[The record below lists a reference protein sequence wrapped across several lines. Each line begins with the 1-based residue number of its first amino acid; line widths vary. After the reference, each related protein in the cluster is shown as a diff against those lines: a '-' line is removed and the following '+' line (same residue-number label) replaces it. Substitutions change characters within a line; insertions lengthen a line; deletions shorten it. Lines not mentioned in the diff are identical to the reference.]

1 MVARNWLDKLEGK
14 PVIYKPERYAHV
26 RPVVCSY
33 CLVNP
38 SMGRT
43 VWGTLGC
50 RFCQG
55 EVDRAIE
62 ERFEVVEEE

>member
-1 MVARNWLDKLEGK
+1 MGKLGGK
-14 PVIYKPERYAHV
+14 LVIYKPERYAHV

-38 SMGRT
+38 SIGRT
-43 VWGTLGC
+43 DSGILGC

-62 ERFEVVEEE
+62 ERFEVVREE

>member
-1 MVARNWLDKLEGK
+1 MGK
-14 PVIYKPERYAHV
+14 SVIYKSERYAHV
-26 RPVVCSY
+26 RLVVCPY
-33 CLVNP
+33 CWMNP
-38 SMGRT
+38 SVGTADGR
-43 VWGTLGC
+43 VLGC